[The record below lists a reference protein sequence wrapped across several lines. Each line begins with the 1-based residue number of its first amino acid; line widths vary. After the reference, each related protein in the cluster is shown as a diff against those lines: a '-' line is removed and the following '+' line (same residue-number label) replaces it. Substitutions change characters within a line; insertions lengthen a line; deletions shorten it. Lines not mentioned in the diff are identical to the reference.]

1 MGLRYN
7 TNLINLEIA
16 AFHVDIE
23 NLVAAGRGTVFK
35 NLGKVQTM
43 GLEIGSSLYF
53 SNFLMPNIHLAYG
66 YLHTEVID
74 GRIQTSFPGESDE
87 VSIAGKSF
95 HIHQSTHLP

>member
-7 TNLINLEIA
+7 TNSINLEIA

-43 GLEIGSSLYF
+43 G
-53 SNFLMPNIHLAYG
+53 
-66 YLHTEVID
+66 
-74 GRIQTSFPGESDE
+74 
-87 VSIAGKSF
+87 
-95 HIHQSTHLP
+95 